1 VLVRDSKDW
10 GQTMISDKYMMTAP
24 KETSPFL
31 LHWSMISEAAVGGMV
46 VENEPSH
53 QYPVIFSCHVT
64 DGSRGAL

>member
-1 VLVRDSKDW
+1 MLVRDIKDW
-10 GQTMISDKYMMTAP
+10 GQTMISAKYMMAAP

-53 QYPVIFSCHVT
+53 QYPIAFCCGVT
-64 DGSRGAL
+64 DGRRGAV